1 MSLSRLQLTRRNTV
15 PTSNGLSI
23 LRRKHARPI
32 SFHVSSDICSRL
44 LGACPYLTSAVAI
57 LISLFRKH
65 AKVSGEGAHKASNIS
80 DTEIEAAKQEW
91 ADLVL
96 SDED

>member
-1 MSLSRLQLTRRNTV
+1 LQFRQ
-15 PTSNGLSI
+15 
-23 LRRKHARPI
+23 
-32 SFHVSSDICSRL
+32 
-44 LGACPYLTSAVAI
+44 

-65 AKVSGEGAHKASNIS
+65 AKVSGEGAAQASNIS

-96 SDED
+96 SDEE

>member
-1 MSLSRLQLTRRNTV
+1 V
-15 PTSNGLSI
+15 
-23 LRRKHARPI
+23 
-32 SFHVSSDICSRL
+32 
-44 LGACPYLTSAVAI
+44 CPYLANSAIAI

-65 AKVSGEGAHKASNIS
+65 AKVSGEGATTQASNIS

-96 SDED
+96 SDDE